1 MKKTVVFLLV
11 LLLVATLTYAVGQQ
25 FRGNKSGQ
33 SLSEERPGFV
43 DKDGDRVND
52 LCPNEGQMLTQRLRD
67 GSCQGN
73 EFSGKGKGHRRN
85 LGNR

>member
-1 MKKTVVFLLV
+1 MKKTVIFLLV
-11 LLLVATLTYAVGQQ
+11 LLLVATLTFAVGQQ

-33 SLSEERPGFV
+33 SVSEECSVFV
-43 DKDGDRVND
+43 DEDGDRVND
-52 LCPNEGQMLTQRLRD
+52 LCPNEGQMLRQRLRD

-73 EFSGKGKGHRRN
+73 KFSGKGKGHQRN